1 MRMKS
6 ALRWV
11 GCAAGVAA
19 ATAMAASVGCSSS
32 SEGAVLEPE
41 AGIDAATPVSDANPN
56 PNPGPP
62 REASVDA
69 EAPGWALLWNVV
81 TSPPTPEAGAGD
93 AGSTGAGTTDAS
105 VDANVDANVDS
116 ASDGGAASSNV
127 PVPGATVCVYQRPSI
142 PCVTTG
148 QDGTFT
154 LNGVPAQTDIVI
166 TIQKDGYRPVL
177 RAVETASGN
186 MDGTGNPTVLTPT
199 TAASPVSSA
208 PTAVPP
214 IPATI
219 DWQNKG
225 QVTFFAI
232 APLPDAGNKFGG
244 DPGATIALTPAS
256 GSGPYFFHDD
266 GTYVPDASSLVG
278 AAGEYVNLDPGN
290 YVATFTDSNHTCAP
304 ISFPFAEWGYP
315 MPPTSV
321 KFPVLAGYIT
331 GPIGIFCTAK

>member
-105 VDANVDANVDS
+105 VDANVDS